1 MVFNRRSQSAHSCCK
16 IRQQASSSI
25 VGRLSHNGRRRN
37 LKFPFVLNWYRWV
50 TLPSYVKWLEILHG
64 LEFQCKSTKE
74 NLLHRGIYYSNG
86 IHYVTTWRI
95 QKAFNWAG
103 LIEGRRS
110 IFRPLNGI
118 IPRQGLVSFI
128 VRISFTT
135 CWHFLQ
141 LSFMARLGEGRS
153 VGHHHVANSGK
164 GFHEL
169 VERPSLIFALVV
181 VHHYLFFVFSLV
193 RYRWLRSNGEISKLL
208 EPA

>member
-16 IRQQASSSI
+16 IRQQASSSL
-25 VGRLSHNGRRRN
+25 VGRLSLIIEEEEEVWKLSLYWIGTDESPY
-37 LKFPFVLNWYRWV
+37 LV
-50 TLPSYVKWLEILHG
+50 TSNDW
-64 LEFQCKSTKE
+64 KSFMDW
-74 NLLHRGIYYSNG
+74 NSNAKAPKKTCC
-86 IHYVTTWRI
+86 IVAFTIPMASTTWRI
-95 QKAFNWAG
+95 LKAFNWAG

-128 VRISFTT
+128 VQISFTT

-164 GFHEL
+164 GFQEL

-181 VHHYLFFVFSLV
+181 VHHYLFFVSSLV
-193 RYRWLRSNGEISKLL
+193 RYRWLRSNGKIS
-208 EPA
+208 A

>member
-16 IRQQASSSI
+16 IRQQASSSL
-25 VGRLSHNGRRRN
+25 VGRLSHNGRRLS
-37 LKFPFVLNWYRWV
+37 LKFLFVLNWYRWV
-50 TLPSYVKWLEILHG
+50 TLVTSNDW
-64 LEFQCKSTKE
+64 KSFMDW
-74 NLLHRGIYYSNG
+74 NSNAKAPKKTCCTVAFT
-86 IHYVTTWRI
+86 IPMASTTWRI

-128 VRISFTT
+128 VQISFTT

-181 VHHYLFFVFSLV
+181 VHHHLFFVFSLV
-193 RYRWLRSNGEISKLL
+193 RYRWLWSNGKISALL